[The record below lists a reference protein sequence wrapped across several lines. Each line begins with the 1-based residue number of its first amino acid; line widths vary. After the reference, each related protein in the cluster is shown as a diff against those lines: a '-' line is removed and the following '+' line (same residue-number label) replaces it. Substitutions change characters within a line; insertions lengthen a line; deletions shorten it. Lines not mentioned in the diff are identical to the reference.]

1 MRRRSPFKNQFL
13 DRAKEERGRM
23 VYPNQKLFEKKM
35 KVYGEGPKCV

>member
-13 DRAKEERGRM
+13 DRAKEEGGRT

-35 KVYGEGPKCV
+35 KVYGKGTKCV